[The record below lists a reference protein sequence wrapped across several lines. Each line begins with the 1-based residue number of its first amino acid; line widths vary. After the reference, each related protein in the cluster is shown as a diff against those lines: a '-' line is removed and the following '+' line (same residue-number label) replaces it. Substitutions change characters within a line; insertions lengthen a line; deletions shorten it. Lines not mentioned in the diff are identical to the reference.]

1 MDMGDWQQALE
12 VCMTIV
18 GHFTSVTG
26 SPEPQHSDE
35 CAIHIMEDIAK
46 IYNHLKDVESSIA
59 WLRQA
64 AACAW
69 TLWGSW
75 VATQHIVDKL
85 VAALN
90 VCGKQG
96 EADLW

>member
-1 MDMGDWQQALE
+1 
-12 VCMTIV
+12 
-18 GHFTSVTG
+18 
-26 SPEPQHSDE
+26 
-35 CAIHIMEDIAK
+35 MEDIAK

-96 EADLW
+96 EADLCISPLICFIAVKFIAASEGAVDSEDGD